1 MSLFPN
7 TNLVSSNDDD
17 KENITPNRRKAAA
30 SSAPSPVEKCLNKT
44 AADPKL
50 IRQAKTLFN
59 DMAASDS
66 IIATVEA
73 IFTDIDNNHGMIEA
87 MRTTIM
93 QQLEEAG
100 VEGKARKDLLM
111 DDIRFNDGM
120 TFAFDVLDN
129 YSTKLDSIRR
139 TLKL

>member
-93 QQLEEAG
+93 QQ
-100 VEGKARKDLLM
+100 VK
-111 DDIRFNDGM
+111 IRFDTNLIF
-120 TFAFDVLDN
+120 TN
-129 YSTKLDSIRR
+129 YPCRR
-139 TLKL
+139 H

>member
-1 MSLFPN
+1 MMDVCVVKCYF
-7 TNLVSSNDDD
+7 NL
-17 KENITPNRRKAAA
+17 K
-30 SSAPSPVEKCLNKT
+30 
-44 AADPKL
+44 
-50 IRQAKTLFN
+50 
-59 DMAASDS
+59 
-66 IIATVEA
+66 
-73 IFTDIDNNHGMIEA
+73 
-87 MRTTIM
+87 
-93 QQLEEAG
+93 LEEAG